1 MESPVGMTRWN
12 LLGWFLARR
21 FLWKI
26 ILIDCHVQV
35 KGPFCCLPKVHVDR
49 ALLFGRLEH
58 SLIFILKKWSNM
70 SWVTGAIIR
79 DLKSRNRCWGRTI
92 GRCITGA
99 RNSRVLLVRV
109 GRALGLMRTR
119 NMCRLHQTCG
129 LLVRGLQNYGMLHYR
144 RTLHRFVTGGSG
156 PSGWT
161 RRGRQCGTGM
171 TTIKVMA

>member
-12 LLGWFLARR
+12 LLSWCLVRR
-21 FLWKI
+21 FLWQI
-26 ILIDCHVQV
+26 ILINCHVQV
-35 KGPFCCLPKVHVDR
+35 RGPFCCLPKVHVDR

-70 SWVTGAIIR
+70 SCVTGAIIR